1 MSLDAFYD
9 LTIYEWILQVEGYI
23 RREKKE
29 YEKGWIYTREIIATV
44 LNASGRYGKTFNGE
58 DIYKFNSDKEVEVDI
73 KKVEEDNKAYFKKMK
88 ARFGS
93 KIKKDGKK

>member
-29 YEKGWIYTREIIATV
+29 YEKGWIYTREIVATI
-44 LNASGRYGKTFNGE
+44 LNASGRYSKVFNGS
-58 DIYKFNSDKEVEVDI
+58 DVYKFNTEEIEVDV
-73 KKVEEDNKAYFKKMK
+73 KKVEEDNKEYFKKMK
-88 ARFGS
+88 SRFGS